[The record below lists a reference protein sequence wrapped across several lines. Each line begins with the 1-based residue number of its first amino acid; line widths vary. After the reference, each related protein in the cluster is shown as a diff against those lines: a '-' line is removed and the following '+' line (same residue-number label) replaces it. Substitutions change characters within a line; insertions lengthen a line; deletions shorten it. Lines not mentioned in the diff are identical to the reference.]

1 MTRMDLTRLWSGLFR
16 LRADRRGIA
25 AVEFALIAPLL
36 LCVYFVS
43 MELSLGLE
51 TSKKVNRIGS
61 MVADL
66 VTQQPGKIAK
76 ADVEAMMQ
84 LGQAILQPYNRS
96 TPTIIV
102 SEVQITNEATPK
114 VLVVWSRQIANGVYS
129 TPYVAQSP
137 TTIPDQL
144 KIKGTYLIRVTST
157 LNYKPLITWDASQK
171 KTLGLLSAFDSIS
184 MGGTYYLRPRMS
196 ADVSCSDC

>member
-1 MTRMDLTRLWSGLFR
+1 MTRVDLTRLWRGLSR

-66 VTQQPGKIAK
+66 VTQQPGTIAK
-76 ADVEAMMQ
+76 ADLEAVMQ
-84 LGQAILQPYNRS
+84 LGQAVLQPYNRS
-96 TPTIIV
+96 NPTIVVTGI
-102 SEVQITNEATPK
+102 QITNDATPK
-114 VLVVWSRQIANGVYS
+114 VQVAWSRQIVNGTYS
-129 TPYVAQSP
+129 TPYVVNSL
-137 TTIPDQL
+137 TTVPDQL
-144 KIKGTYLIRVTST
+144 KIKGTFLIRVTST
-157 LNYKPLITWDASQK
+157 LGYVPLITWSPEQK
-171 KTLGLLSAFDSIS
+171 KTLGLFSAFDSIS

-196 ADVSCSDC
+196 ADITCVGC